1 MRKKSK
7 YGGFQLQNFG
17 IIYETLQYFTMAN
30 MHSIKCTNG
39 NGSRVRFIVIGDAL
53 NCYHKLGI
61 IKKLIF
67 EFVQKPA

>member
-1 MRKKSK
+1 
-7 YGGFQLQNFG
+7 
-17 IIYETLQYFTMAN
+17 MAN